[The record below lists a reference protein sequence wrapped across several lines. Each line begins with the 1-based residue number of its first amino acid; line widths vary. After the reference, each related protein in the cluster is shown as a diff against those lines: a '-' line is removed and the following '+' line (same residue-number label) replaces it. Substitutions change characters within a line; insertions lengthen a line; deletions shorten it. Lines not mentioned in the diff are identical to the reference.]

1 MQVRLIAPAI
11 PAHTDHQWATIET
24 NAHCTRVFVGIADQK
39 TLLED
44 ATLTSCYHNLQGAGG
59 ISHFGL
65 HPPTLVF
72 VTGWYASVPTKK
84 ETRLCARLY
93 EACLA
98 LKAKLGTRS
107 PQNYAFMLGG
117 RC

>member
-1 MQVRLIAPAI
+1 
-11 PAHTDHQWATIET
+11 
-24 NAHCTRVFVGIADQK
+24 VGIAEQK
-39 TLLED
+39 LLPGE

-84 ETRLCARLY
+84 ETRFCARLY

-98 LKAKLGTRS
+98 LKAKLGTRLWQS
-107 PQNYAFMLGG
+107 SAFMLGD

>member
-1 MQVRLIAPAI
+1 MLGNDRAMCALYSLS
-11 PAHTDHQWATIET
+11 
-24 NAHCTRVFVGIADQK
+24 VGMVEQK
-39 TLLED
+39 LLLGD

-84 ETRLCARLY
+84 ETRLCARFH
-93 EACLA
+93 ETCLA
-98 LKAKLGTRS
+98 VKAKLGTRLS
-107 PQNYAFMLGG
+107 QSSAFTLGD